1 MKSTDSEIA
10 TQLRN
15 LSNEAEKGSFD
26 GKLIISSNSDVKDVD
41 SDDKDPFF
49 FVTSMPVKS
58 MVICSRAW
66 VYRTYN

>member
-10 TQLRN
+10 TQLRS

-41 SDDKDPFF
+41 SDDKDPLFF
-49 FVTSMPVKS
+49 CNLYACE
-58 MVICSRAW
+58 I
-66 VYRTYN
+66 YGNLQ